1 MRTAEEHE
9 VGLEEEI
16 SDYERERGKPTP
28 SFEHAMTHRQFIL
41 SFQQYHDVWAIP
53 ELSLDL
59 QGFKRVPDIAV
70 FLKRSIKGRKKG
82 LPVTELP
89 LLAIEI
95 LSPKQ
100 ALAGLFEK
108 ADEYLLHGV
117 EAVWIVIP
125 EIQSITVCTKNEK
138 QKTYTTGDVH
148 HTSIGI
154 IINIEQLFADI
165 V

>member
-1 MRTAEEHE
+1 METI
-9 VGLEEEI
+9 LEFDEQI
-16 SDYERERGKPTP
+16 SEYELERGKPMP
-28 SFEHAMTHRQFIL
+28 SFEHGMTQRQFIL
-41 SFQQYHDVWAIP
+41 SLDRYPDIWAIP

-59 QGFKRVPDIAV
+59 QGFKRVPDIAI
-70 FLKRSIKGRKKG
+70 FLKQTLQGRKKG
-82 LPVTELP
+82 LPVTVP
-89 LLAIEI
+89 PILAIEI

-100 ALAGLFEK
+100 ALADLFEK

-138 QKTYTTGDVH
+138 QKTYTTGDVQ
-148 HTSIGI
+148 HTSAGI
-154 IINIEQLFADI
+154 TINIEQLFADI